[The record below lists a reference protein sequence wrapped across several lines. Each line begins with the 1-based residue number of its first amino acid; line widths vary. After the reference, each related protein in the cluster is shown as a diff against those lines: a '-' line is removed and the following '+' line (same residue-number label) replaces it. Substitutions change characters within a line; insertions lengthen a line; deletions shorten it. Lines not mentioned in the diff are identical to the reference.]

1 VAPAATDLLIGCGK
15 RVIII
20 LAGRMF
26 ARSVALKPG
35 AARHRLRQLGLD
47 RVGPA
52 EPLAVIGSMLWTAG
66 EAGIS
71 GDKNGACMSDRD

>member
-1 VAPAATDLLIGCGK
+1 M
-15 RVIII
+15 I

-35 AARHRLRQLGLD
+35 AARHRLRRL
-47 RVGPA
+47 PA
-52 EPLAVIGSMLWTAG
+52 EPWAVIGSMLWTAG
-66 EAGIS
+66 KAGIS